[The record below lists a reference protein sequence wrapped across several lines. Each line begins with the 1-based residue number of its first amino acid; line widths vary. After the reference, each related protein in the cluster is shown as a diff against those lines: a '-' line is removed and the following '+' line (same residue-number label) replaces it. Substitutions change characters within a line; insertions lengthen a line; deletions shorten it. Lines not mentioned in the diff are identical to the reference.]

1 VTETLDLTDIQ
12 GLVARGYADLPF
24 AAYLVLTVADATA
37 ARDGLGRV
45 ADIVTSAAR
54 PPSGTAT
61 NVALT
66 AAGIERIAP
75 GIAGCEG
82 FSDQFVGGM
91 VDPHRSRI
99 LGDVDEDD
107 PGTWRWGGPGSD
119 PVHALVLA
127 FGRTPADLATHVTRL
142 QGDVLGPGFRVVRR
156 LDTTQ
161 LSEREHFGFHDGIS
175 QPILDGLPRAADG
188 GDVVRAGEFVLGYRN
203 EYGQLTT
210 RPVLPSAADPSALL
224 PRDPEGSGGAD
235 LGRNGSYLVFRQ
247 LEQDVDGFWSYVE
260 RAVSAS
266 GDSDGRELL
275 AAKMV
280 GRWPS
285 GAPLVFAPDHDEPVY
300 ANANDFSYH
309 DTDPL
314 GLACPIGSHIRRVNP
329 RDALDPHPGSAQ
341 SRQVNRRHRLL
352 RRGRNYTE
360 PAANGSGG
368 ARGLHFICLNANLA
382 RQYEFVQHSWINDP
396 SFNGLHDG
404 PDPLVGGSHRA
415 GATFTVP
422 AQPVRRR
429 YTDLPRFVRVR
440 GGAYFF
446 LPGIRAVRYL
456 ATSARLTEGSG
467 PT

>member
-1 VTETLDLTDIQ
+1 
-12 GLVARGYADLPF
+12 
-24 AAYLVLTVADATA
+24 
-37 ARDGLGRV
+37 
-45 ADIVTSAAR
+45 
-54 PPSGTAT
+54 
-61 NVALT
+61 
-66 AAGIERIAP
+66 
-75 GIAGCEG
+75 
-82 FSDQFVGGM
+82 
-91 VDPHRSRI
+91 
-99 LGDVDEDD
+99 
-107 PGTWRWGGPGSD
+107 
-119 PVHALVLA
+119 VHALVLA

-142 QGDVLGPGFRVVRR
+142 QDDVLGPGFRVVRR